1 MSQESKDKGVILA
14 LLERFNKYRLPR
26 ALEMKKKVDGGELL
40 NDEDLNHLEEVFA
53 DAGEIK
59 QLLDRNPEYL
69 EVYTRAISLWQEI
82 INKDYKNRQE
92 S

>member
-1 MSQESKDKGVILA
+1 MSEKSKDEGIILA

-40 NDEDLNHLEEVFA
+40 NDADLNHLEEVFS

-69 EVYTRAISLWQEI
+69 GLYTRAISLWQEI